1 MWREDDDMTIAE
13 LEQEIEQRGLDTR
26 GINIG
31 ERGNFDECFN
41 LLIRG
46 DGRYEIFYGERGQKT
61 NPIVYET
68 EDEAAKAFL
77 NSLFD
82 SCAKRSSLM

>member
-13 LEQEIEQRGLDTR
+13 LEQEIERRGLDTR

-41 LLIRG
+41 LLL
-46 DGRYEIFYGERGQKT
+46 Q
-61 NPIVYET
+61 
-68 EDEAAKAFL
+68 
-77 NSLFD
+77 
-82 SCAKRSSLM
+82 